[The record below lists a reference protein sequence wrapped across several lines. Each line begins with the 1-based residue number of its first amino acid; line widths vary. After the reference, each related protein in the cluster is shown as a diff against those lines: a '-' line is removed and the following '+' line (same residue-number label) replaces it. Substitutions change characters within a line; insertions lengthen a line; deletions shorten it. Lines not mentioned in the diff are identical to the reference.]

1 MCFWYQCPELPD
13 PSRDVLEPLAIPNKR
28 EIKILNDIS
37 YVECYDKSS
46 IIVVWNCQLHDIF
59 IRVLRIANDFFHRM
73 GELWKRKRGKG
84 IFFCVL
90 RCDISSL
97 SLKSWKYVEF
107 QFQARNDLVA
117 SAKYYYRWSNAFF
130 FLPKL
135 LYRSEKNWN
144 VCELYMHIIT
154 IIIT

>member
-73 GELWKRKRGKG
+73 DELWKRKRGKG

-90 RCDISSL
+90 RYDISSFCL
-97 SLKSWKYVEF
+97 SKVENESSSSSSSTVKMISWQV
-107 QFQARNDLVA
+107 Q
-117 SAKYYYRWSNAFF
+117 S
-130 FLPKL
+130 
-135 LYRSEKNWN
+135 
-144 VCELYMHIIT
+144 IIT
-154 IIIT
+154 DGAMLSSFFRNFCTDLKKIGTYVSFTCILSR